1 MDYFT
6 GVGPSFLLQSPVLIG
21 WIVAIIISIRMLNRG
36 GGKAERFLLIGSSLM
51 LAQGLI
57 SPFTTVLMQWFTVEH
72 RGDIQSIGLISGL
85 VNIPLAIISLAGIVC
100 LVYAFWT
107 RWKTNTSEQSE
118 ASF

>member
-1 MDYFT
+1 MNFMDYFT
-6 GVGPSFLLQSPVLIG
+6 GVGPSFLFQSPVLIA
-21 WIVAIIISIRMLNRG
+21 WIVAIIISIRILNRG

-51 LAQGLI
+51 LAQSLI
-57 SPFTTVLMQWFTVEH
+57 NPFTTVLMQWFTVEH

-107 RWKTNTSEQSE
+107 RWKTYSAAQ
-118 ASF
+118 